1 MKKLDRLEFRTS
13 QNERLQIEAA
23 AQFIDVSLSIF
34 LRMIA
39 LERSNEILKQKN
51 TLTLADQDRDGF
63 LNALKNPPKPN
74 KALKEALDHTSNI

>member
-74 KALKEALDHTSNI
+74 KALKEALDHTSN

>member
-1 MKKLDRLEFRTS
+1 MKKLDRLEFRTR

-74 KALKEALDHTSNI
+74 KALKEALDHTSN